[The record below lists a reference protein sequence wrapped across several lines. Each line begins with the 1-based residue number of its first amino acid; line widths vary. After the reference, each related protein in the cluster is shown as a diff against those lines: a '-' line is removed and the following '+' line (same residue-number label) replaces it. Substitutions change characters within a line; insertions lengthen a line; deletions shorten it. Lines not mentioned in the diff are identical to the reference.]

1 MIFLCL
7 CLAGGLGG
15 VARYWVDSHVNSMH
29 RSALPWGT
37 IVVNASACLLL
48 GLVTGLSLNHGRD
61 GWPVLTVGFTGGY
74 STFSTAF
81 VEAARLTRDGRWGLA
96 AVQTLGM
103 LVVSFGL
110 AGLGLWLGSLA

>member
-15 VARYWVDSHVNSMH
+15 VARYWVDSRVNSRH

-37 IVVNASACLLL
+37 VVVNASACLLL
-48 GLVTGLSLNHGRD
+48 GLFTGLAMNHGGD
-61 GWPVLTVGFTGGY
+61 WWPVLTVGFTGGY
-74 STFSTAF
+74 STFSTAC
-81 VEAARLTRDGRWGLA
+81 VEAARLSRGGHWGLA
-96 AVQTLGM
+96 AVQALGM

-110 AGLGLWLGSLA
+110 AGLGLWLGSLV